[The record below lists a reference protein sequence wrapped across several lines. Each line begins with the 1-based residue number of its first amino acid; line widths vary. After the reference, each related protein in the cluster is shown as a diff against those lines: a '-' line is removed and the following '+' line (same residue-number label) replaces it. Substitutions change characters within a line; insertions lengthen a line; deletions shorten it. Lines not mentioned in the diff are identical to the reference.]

1 MNSSGVKQEVKDEL
15 MHSNPAMVGSH
26 PTASSTYFSMPRGNE
41 ESQLDEFEM
50 KAPGATYTCANCT
63 KEIFL
68 TAESPMQCPA
78 CEHLTG
84 SSSVFYKIRTQ
95 ATTYDTI

>member
-1 MNSSGVKQEVKDEL
+1 MNPIIKDEPKEEFN
-15 MHSNPAMVGSH
+15 MDGAA
-26 PTASSTYFSMPRGNE
+26 PTSSMYGV
-41 ESQLDEFEM
+41 SQDISGIGVHE
-50 KAPGATYTCANCT
+50 PGALYTCGNCA

-68 TAESPMQCPA
+68 TAGSPMQCPS